1 MQLRQWQLECVNRAL
16 EHFHANQRHFLC
28 LATPGAGKTIM
39 AAEVAA
45 KLFEQDLIDFVLCF
59 SPSVN
64 ISQGIQKTFS
74 HRLECR
80 FDGVIGSVGCSYTY
94 QGMLSFKE
102 NFWQLLR
109 RNRVLVIFDEIHHCS
124 GSTLEDANAWGEEI
138 LLNIQDQAQYTL
150 ALTGTPWRSDHAPI
164 VLSRYL
170 DPDNQIQCDYI
181 YGLREAVRDGVCR
194 NPKIV
199 LIDNEELSIT
209 SQDNEIQTFSCFDD
223 LFKGSSISY
232 QSVIKNDLAIHH
244 ILNLAIDKL
253 ESIRQ
258 LNPDA
263 AGLVVASSIEHA
275 SYILKILTNT
285 FHQTAT
291 IVTYQET
298 KPSDIINEFRH
309 DNTHWIVSVG
319 MVSEGTDIPRL
330 QVCCHLSRVK
340 TELYFR
346 QILGRILRITEAIDQ
361 QAWLFIFAEPKLAEF
376 GHRIEL
382 ELPNSNVVLRD
393 SKPKDGV
400 EFIGSINEQK
410 SSHLPNL
417 PHCLA
422 LSMGDTFGNEQAC
435 SLPNITIK
443 GAQFTSSINLSIEL
457 LGRFR
462 EKIISTFNSP
472 F

>member
-1 MQLRQWQLECVNRAL
+1 MQLRQWQSECVNHAL

-45 KLFEQDLIDFVLCF
+45 KLFEQNLIDFVLCF

-80 FDGVIGSVGCSYTY
+80 FDGLIGSVGSSYTY

-102 NFWQLLR
+102 DFWQLLK

-150 ALTGTPWRSDHAPI
+150 ALTGTPWRSDQAPI

-170 DPDNQIQCDYI
+170 DPDNQIQCDYV
-181 YGLREAVRDGVCR
+181 YGLKEAVRDGVCR

-199 LIDNEELSIT
+199 LIDNEELSVT
-209 SQDNEIQTFSCFDD
+209 NQDNEIQTFSSFDD

-232 QSVIKNDLAIHH
+232 QSVIKDDSAIHH
-244 ILNLAIDKL
+244 ALCLATDKL
-253 ESIRQ
+253 ASIRL

-263 AGLVVASSIEHA
+263 AGLVVASSIAHA
-275 SYILKILTNT
+275 SHILEILKVT
-285 FHQTAT
+285 FQQTAT
-291 IVTYQET
+291 IVTCQEVA
-298 KPSDIINEFRH
+298 PSDTINKFKH
-309 DNTHWIVSVG
+309 DNTQWIVSVG
-319 MVSEGTDIPRL
+319 MISEGADIPRL

-346 QILGRILRITEAIDQ
+346 QILGRILRTTKALDQ
-361 QAWLFIFAEPKLAEF
+361 QAWLFTFAEPKLVEF
-376 GHRIEL
+376 AHRIEL
-382 ELPNSNVVLRD
+382 ELPDNHVVFRE
-393 SKPKDGV
+393 SKPRDCMELTTSTYDK
-400 EFIGSINEQK
+400 K
-410 SSHLPNL
+410 SSLLQNKAS
-417 PHCLA
+417 CFT
-422 LSMGDTFGNEQAC
+422 LSIGDIFDKKQA
-435 SLPNITIK
+435 SSVPSRTIK
-443 GAQFTSSINLSIEL
+443 DVQFTSSINLSIEI

-462 EKIISTFNSP
+462 EKVISTFDSP

>member
-1 MQLRQWQLECVNRAL
+1 MQLRQWQSECVNRAL

-45 KLFEQDLIDFVLCF
+45 ELFEQDLIDFVLCF

-102 NFWQLLR
+102 DFWQLLK

-150 ALTGTPWRSDHAPI
+150 ALTGTPWRSDQAPI
-164 VLSRYL
+164 VLSHYL
-170 DPDNQIQCDYI
+170 DPDNKIQCDYI
-181 YGLREAVRDGVCR
+181 YGLKEAVRDGVCR

-199 LIDNEELSIT
+199 LIDNEELSVT
-209 SQDNEIQTFSCFDD
+209 NQDHEIQTFSSFDD

-232 QSVIKNDLAIHH
+232 QSVIKNDIAIHH

-253 ESIRQ
+253 TSIRL

-275 SYILKILTNT
+275 VYILKILNDT
-285 FHQTAT
+285 FQQTAT
-291 IVTYQET
+291 IVTYQEVT
-298 KPSDIINEFRH
+298 PSDKINKFRH
-309 DNTHWIVSVG
+309 DNTQWIVSVG
-319 MVSEGTDIPRL
+319 MISEGTDIPRL

-346 QILGRILRITEAIDQ
+346 QILGRILRTTRALDQ
-361 QAWLFIFAEPKLAEF
+361 QAWLFTFAEPKLAKF
-376 GHRIEL
+376 AHRIEL
-382 ELPNSNVVLRD
+382 ELPDSGVVIRKSKPSNHPVLKASIYDKRANLLPNKSYSFALSLRD
-393 SKPKDGV
+393 MFDKK
-400 EFIGSINEQK
+400 
-410 SSHLPNL
+410 
-417 PHCLA
+417 
-422 LSMGDTFGNEQAC
+422 QAN
-435 SLPNITIK
+435 SLPTQTIEDVH
-443 GAQFTSSINLSIEL
+443 FPSSTNQSMEI

-462 EKIISTFNSP
+462 EKVVSTFDSP

>member
-16 EHFHANQRHFLC
+16 EHFHANKRHFLC

-39 AAEVAA
+39 AAEIAA
-45 KLFEQDLIDFVLCF
+45 ELFEQDLIDFVLCF

-64 ISQGIQKTFS
+64 ISQGIQNTFS

-80 FDGVIGSVGCSYTY
+80 FDGVIGAVGCSYTY
-94 QGMLSFKE
+94 QGMLSFKDD
-102 NFWQLLR
+102 FWQLLK

-138 LLNIQDQAQYTL
+138 LLNIQDHAKYTL
-150 ALTGTPWRSDHAPI
+150 ALTGTPWRSDQAPI

-170 DPDNQIQCDYI
+170 DPDSKIQCDYV

-199 LIDNEELSIT
+199 LIDNEELLVT
-209 SQDNEIQTFSCFDD
+209 NQDNEIQTFSSFDD

-232 QSVIKNDLAIHH
+232 QSVVKNNLAIHH
-244 ILNLAIDKL
+244 ILGLAIDKL
-253 ESIRQ
+253 GSIRQ
-258 LNPDA
+258 LNPNA

-275 SYILKILTNT
+275 SHILKILKDT

-291 IVTYQET
+291 IVTYQEAN
-298 KPSDIINEFRH
+298 PSDIINEFRH
-309 DNTHWIVSVG
+309 DNTQWIVSVG

-346 QILGRILRITEAIDQ
+346 QILGRILRTTRALDQ
-361 QAWLFIFAEPKLAEF
+361 QAWLFMFAEPKLVVFA
-376 GHRIEL
+376 HRIEL
-382 ELPNSNVVLRD
+382 ELPDNHVVMRE
-393 SKPKDGV
+393 SKPSGGMELTISNYEK
-400 EFIGSINEQK
+400 K
-410 SSHLPNL
+410 PSHLPNQSRSFT
-417 PHCLA
+417 
-422 LSMGDTFGNEQAC
+422 LSVGDIFDKKQTNAILNRTTEDV
-435 SLPNITIK
+435 
-443 GAQFTSSINLSIEL
+443 QFTSSINLSIEI

-462 EKIISTFNSP
+462 EKVISTFDSP